1 MKWKDTGD
9 KLVPVWDESPS
20 STYVAILYKYD
31 KNGKL
36 EIIPN
41 EFKYEIKYADLEH
54 NNSDWAFAHYMANL
68 YPFTEYDRM
77 MGCIVK
83 DVVSKEQFE
92 LGLALKK
99 AEQILAQ
106 NGVTLEENRKEKES
120 TRKSK

>member
-1 MKWKDTGD
+1 MKWKDTET
-9 KLVPVWDESPS
+9 KLEPVWDVSPTN
-20 STYVAILYKYD
+20 TYVAILYKYD
-31 KNGKL
+31 KKGTLN
-36 EIIPN
+36 IVID
-41 EFKYEIKYADLEH
+41 EFKYEIKFPDVEH
-54 NNSDWAFAHYMANL
+54 NNSNWAFAHYMANL
-68 YPFTEYDRM
+68 YPFTKYDRM